1 MNGQRSSRNVKSA
14 LSAAVLI
21 ELEERWGARSHNPLD
36 VVIRHAEGA
45 WVQDVEGRRYLDC
58 LAAYSSVN
66 QGHRHPKILA
76 AMRDQAERLTITSR
90 AFRNDQLPA
99 FCAEL
104 AAFCG
109 AEAVLPM
116 NSGTEAVETAI
127 KAARRWGYRVKG
139 IAPDKAQVIVCQDGF
154 HGRTITMAGFSSDV
168 EHLDGFGPFTPG
180 FVSVPFGDADA
191 VERAIT
197 RHTCAFL
204 VEPIQGDAGI
214 RIPPDGYL
222 ASVRQL
228 CTRHNVLFLADEIMT
243 GLGRTGRRFA
253 CDHEAV
259 KPDVLI
265 LGKALSGGFYPVSA
279 VVSTKEVLDL
289 LEPGSHGSTYG
300 GNPLACAVSRAAI
313 RVVEDEQ
320 LAERAMDLGR
330 WFLAEL
336 RTLEHR
342 HIADVRGRGLMVGIE
357 LTVPARPYCE
367 ALQRRGLLC
376 KDCRDRVLRLTPPLV
391 VTPDDLSWAM
401 DQFRAVFGGQEVQEA

>member
-1 MNGQRSSRNVKSA
+1 MDGVRSSRRLEPVM
-14 LSAAVLI
+14 SAAALI

-36 VVIRHAEGA
+36 IVVRYGEGA
-45 WVQDVEGRRYLDC
+45 WVEDVEGRRYLDC
-58 LAAYSSVN
+58 LAADSSVN
-66 QGHRHPKILA
+66 HGHRHPKILA
-76 AMRDQAERLTITSR
+76 AMLEQAGRLTITSR

-139 IAPDKAQVIVCQDGF
+139 IPAGTAQVIVCQGGF

-180 FVSVPFGDADA
+180 FISIPFGDASA
-191 VERAIT
+191 LERAIT

-214 RIPPDGYL
+214 QIPPDGYL
-222 ASVRQL
+222 ATVREI
-228 CTRHNVLFLADEIMT
+228 CTRHDVLFLADEIMT

-300 GNPLACAVSRAAI
+300 GNPLGCAVTRTAI
-313 RVVEDEQ
+313 RVLEEEG
-320 LAERAMDLGR
+320 LAERATDLGQ

-336 RTLEHR
+336 RTLDHP
-342 HIADVRGRGLMVGIE
+342 HIADVRGRGLMLGLE
-357 LTVPARPYCE
+357 LTVPARRYCE
-367 ALQRRGLLC
+367 ALQNRGVLC

-391 VTPDDLSWAM
+391 VTRDDLSWAM
-401 DQFRAVFGGQEVQEA
+401 EQFRVVFGGRGGDGA

>member
-1 MNGQRSSRNVKSA
+1 MDAQRSRTRLKSVI
-14 LSAAVLI
+14 SADVLI

-36 VVIRHAEGA
+36 VVIHHGEGA

-66 QGHRHPKILA
+66 HGHRHPKILA
-76 AMRDQAERLTITSR
+76 AMLEQVQHLTITSR

-104 AAFCG
+104 AAFCA

-127 KAARRWGYRVKG
+127 KAARRWGYRVKEIPPG
-139 IAPDKAQVIVCQDGF
+139 KAQLIVCQDGF
-154 HGRTITMAGFSSDV
+154 HGRTITMAGFSSDI

-180 FVSVPFGDADA
+180 FVAIPFGDATA
-191 VERAIT
+191 LEKAIT
-197 RHTCAFL
+197 PHTCAFL

-222 ASVRQL
+222 ATVRDV
-228 CTRHNVLFLADEIMT
+228 CIRHNVLFLADEIMT

-265 LGKALSGGFYPVSA
+265 LGKSLSGGFYPVSA
-279 VVSTKEVLDL
+279 VVGTKEVLDL

-300 GNPLACAVSRAAI
+300 GNPLGCAVSRAAL
-313 RVVEDEQ
+313 RVLEDER
-320 LAERAMDLGR
+320 LSERAMDLGG

-336 RTLEHR
+336 RTLDHP
-342 HIADVRGRGLMVGIE
+342 HIAEVRGRGLMLGLE
-357 LTVPARPYCE
+357 LTVPARSYCE
-367 ALQRRGLLC
+367 ALQDRGLLC
-376 KDCRDRVLRLTPPLV
+376 KECRDRVLRLTPPLV
-391 VTPDDLSWAM
+391 VTRDDLSWAM
-401 DQFRAVFGGQEVQEA
+401 DQFRAVFGDGGDVA

>member
-1 MNGQRSSRNVKSA
+1 MDGVRSSRRLEPVM
-14 LSAAVLI
+14 SAAALI

-36 VVIRHAEGA
+36 IVVRYGEGA
-45 WVQDVEGRRYLDC
+45 WVEDVEGRRYLDC

-66 QGHRHPKILA
+66 HGHRHPKILA
-76 AMRDQAERLTITSR
+76 AMLDQAGRLTITSR

-127 KAARRWGYRVKG
+127 KAARRWGYRVKEIPAG
-139 IAPDKAQVIVCQDGF
+139 TAQVIVCQGGF

-180 FVSVPFGDADA
+180 FISIPFGDASA
-191 VERAIT
+191 LERAIT

-222 ASVRQL
+222 ATVREI
-228 CTRHNVLFLADEIMT
+228 CTRHDVLFLADEIMT

-289 LEPGSHGSTYG
+289 LEPGIHGSTYG
-300 GNPLACAVSRAAI
+300 GNPLGCAVTRAAI
-313 RVVEDEQ
+313 RVLEEEG
-320 LAERAMDLGR
+320 LAERATDLGE
-330 WFLAEL
+330 WFLTEL
-336 RTLEHR
+336 RTLDHP
-342 HIADVRGRGLMVGIE
+342 HIADVRGRGLMLGLE
-357 LTVPARPYCE
+357 LTVPARRYCE
-367 ALQRRGLLC
+367 ALQNRGVLC

-391 VTPDDLSWAM
+391 VTRDDLSWAM
-401 DQFRAVFGGQEVQEA
+401 EQFRVVFGGRGGDEA

>member
-1 MNGQRSSRNVKSA
+1 MDGQRSSTRLKSVM
-14 LSAAVLI
+14 SAAVLI
-21 ELEERWGARSHNPLD
+21 ELEQRWGARSHNPLD
-36 VVIRHAEGA
+36 VVIHHAEGA
-45 WVQDVEGRRYLDC
+45 WVEDVEGRRYLDC

-66 QGHRHPKILA
+66 HGHRHPKILA
-76 AMRDQAERLTITSR
+76 AMLEQAEHLTITSR

-127 KAARRWGYRVKG
+127 KAARRWGYRIKG
-139 IAPDKAQVIVCQDGF
+139 IPAGKAQVIVCQDGF

-168 EHLDGFGPFTPG
+168 ENLDGFGPFTPG
-180 FVSVPFGDADA
+180 FIAIPFGDANA
-191 VERAIT
+191 LERAIT

-222 ASVRQL
+222 AAVREV

-243 GLGRTGRRFA
+243 GLGRTGRRFG

-265 LGKALSGGFYPVSA
+265 LGKSLSGGFHPVSA
-279 VVSTKEVLDL
+279 VVSTKDVLDL

-300 GNPLACAVSRAAI
+300 GNPLGCAVSRAAL
-313 RVVEDEQ
+313 RVLEDER
-320 LAERAMDLGR
+320 LAERASDLGQ

-336 RTLEHR
+336 RTLDHP
-342 HIADVRGRGLMVGIE
+342 HIADVRGRGLMLGVE
-357 LTVPARPYCE
+357 LTVPARSYCE
-367 ALQRRGLLC
+367 ALQNRGLLC
-376 KDCRDRVLRLTPPLV
+376 KECRDRVLRLTPPLV
-391 VTPDDLSWAM
+391 VTREDLSWGM
-401 DQFRAVFGGQEVQEA
+401 DQFRVVFGGEGTVES